1 MCESVCMI
9 PLKSMMNRIFLVA
22 YSICIVIKSRQI
34 ILIFIDKFFIC
45 QLEMFYLL
53 DENYFVK
60 KLSNYVVYWKYIYEL
75 IRKVPFC
82 IVSKAQTAITLY
94 SIPSDHV
101 KDSESLFQFYF
112 KVALWV
118 LDIKMW
124 IAQKIGWIEI
134 PQATT

>member
-9 PLKSMMNRIFLVA
+9 LLKSVMNRIFLVA
-22 YSICIVIKSRQI
+22 YSICIGIKSQQI
-34 ILIFIDKFFIC
+34 ILIFIEKKLPIRN
-45 QLEMFYLL
+45 MFYLL
-53 DENYFVK
+53 EENYFVK
-60 KLSNYVVYWKYIYEL
+60 KLSDYIVYWKYIYEL
-75 IRKVPFC
+75 IYKVPFC
-82 IVSKAQTAITLY
+82 PVSKAQTAITVY

-101 KDSESLFQFYF
+101 KGSKSLFQFYF